1 MNTKPWSLAIL
12 AMLLTA
18 ALFLLTA
25 CTKGPQL
32 TEAGKKVELVENP
45 EVMQD
50 KLDDPEK
57 CKLMAELRVQVKN
70 PLVLGLKSRAASE
83 AKDRLV
89 RARNMAAENDANVLV
104 PQGKVEDHEQDFKAY
119 KCS

>member
-1 MNTKPWSLAIL
+1 MNTKLRRLATFSVL
-12 AMLLTA
+12 PTA
-18 ALFLLTA
+18 AFFLLTA
-25 CTKGPQL
+25 CAKGPQL

-57 CKLMAELRVQVKN
+57 CKLMAELQVQSIH
-70 PLVLGLKSRAASE
+70 PAIMGRKSREERE
-83 AKDRLV
+83 ARERLV
-89 RARNMAAENDANVLV
+89 RARNMAAENDANVIIS
-104 PQGKVEDHEQDFKAY
+104 QGKVEDHEQGFKAY

>member
-1 MNTKPWSLAIL
+1 MNTKLRWLAYF

-45 EVMQD
+45 AVMQD

-57 CKLMAELRVQVKN
+57 CKLIAELQVQSKH
-70 PLVLGLKSRAASE
+70 PLVLGLKSRQASE
-83 AKDRLV
+83 AKERLV
-89 RARNMAAENDANVLV
+89 RARNMAAENDANVLI
-104 PQGKVEDHEQDFKAY
+104 PEGGVENHEQGFKAY
-119 KCS
+119 KCN